1 MEERYLVQRILSD
14 DSTFASLMT
23 KRELINYI
31 DMDDCHDE
39 NYTIFDVS
47 EFGKVKQIHYVGWQ
61 PNCLIE
67 LKDDDGNIVLS
78 GYGTDH

>member
-1 MEERYLVQRILSD
+1 MEKRYLVQRILSD
-14 DSTFASLMT
+14 DSTCASLMT

-39 NYTIFDVS
+39 SYMIFDVS

-61 PNCLIE
+61 PHCLIE